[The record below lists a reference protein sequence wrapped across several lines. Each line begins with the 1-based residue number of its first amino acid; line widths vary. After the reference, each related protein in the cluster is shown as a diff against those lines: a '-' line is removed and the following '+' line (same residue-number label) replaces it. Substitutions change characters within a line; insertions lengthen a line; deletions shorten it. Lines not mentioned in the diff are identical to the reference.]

1 MKQKS
6 MIGLND
12 VAARLG
18 VHYMTAYWFARLG
31 VIPACKV
38 GHQWRI
44 DPDRLEARLAEL
56 DTTKL
61 QAMMP
66 PPRPSPMK
74 GRRPG
79 RPAALP
85 QGQTTLQAT

>member
-1 MKQKS
+1 LKQQKS

-12 VAARLG
+12 VAVRLG
-18 VHYMTAYWFARLG
+18 VHYMTAYWWARLG
-31 VIPACKV
+31 VIPASKV
-38 GHQWRI
+38 GRMWRI

-66 PPRPSPMK
+66 PPRPTQ
-74 GRRPG
+74 GRRLG
-79 RPAALP
+79 RPARSEAVSVS
-85 QGQTTLQAT
+85 